1 MKAYQCKVSVKD
13 SKPLV
18 WWRVFI
24 PAGIS
29 FSALSLLLE
38 ELTGKELGDDFLLE
52 IHRDSRVWEQTE
64 SRPLDTDYYHD
75 AYSAAHTPLSRL
87 FEKGRPLYVRGADT
101 ALKIEVE
108 KQDDAY
114 PFSYPLLIKMR
125 ADMDGQ
131 ALHDRLKSRF
141 AISEKMGP
149 ALCRAELLSTE
160 KNGILTLPFV
170 EPMLVQGETY
180 EPSSMTVLSEAAS
193 MLRNYIEGRS
203 KSVWGMKSLLLSY
216 SGNELQELAKDYRI
230 QDIEK
235 KERDALADELC
246 ALLLEPEAV
255 RKAFLLLTDEEIRA
269 FEAVAAEEAPHRLS
283 EEEEDLF
290 DKLIDDSYV
299 FIDEDWTTINIPAEL
314 PALYRAINTP
324 EFDKKRR
331 QLNWIIRCMNDIVPP
346 YYALMPIQKFCRLCR
361 RTDDPQILPEEVPAL
376 LRELPERRTECV
388 VRDDVICS
396 EELAEDQKTYD
407 YVVSVHGDKPWRIMR
422 ENEITEL
429 LTYGYPPHD
438 PSYRSFK
445 AYLQKNFRL
454 NSREIE
460 TITKQIHLLSAYCHK
475 LQDFFNVLDSFH
487 IKLTRRQA
495 EEISKLFQ
503 TVINN
508 TPTFYNR
515 GFAPIQMVD
524 GE

>member
-1 MKAYQCKVSVKD
+1 MSSIAQQESD
-13 SKPLV
+13 SISKNVRMGIQYHMQQGKPRLNTSN
-18 WWRVFI
+18 F
-24 PAGIS
+24 
-29 FSALSLLLE
+29 
-38 ELTGKELGDDFLLE
+38 LG
-52 IHRDSRVWEQTE
+52 
-64 SRPLDTDYYHD
+64 
-75 AYSAAHTPLSRL
+75 
-87 FEKGRPLYVRGADT
+87 
-101 ALKIEVE
+101 
-108 KQDDAY
+108 
-114 PFSYPLLIKMR
+114 
-125 ADMDGQ
+125 
-131 ALHDRLKSRF
+131 
-141 AISEKMGP
+141 
-149 ALCRAELLSTE
+149 
-160 KNGILTLPFV
+160 
-170 EPMLVQGETY
+170 
-180 EPSSMTVLSEAAS
+180 
-193 MLRNYIEGRS
+193 
-203 KSVWGMKSLLLSY
+203 
-216 SGNELQELAKDYRI
+216 LAKDPETGKLVIIPEEAGLVRRIYR
-230 QDIEK
+230 EY
-235 KERDALADELC
+235 
-246 ALLLEPEAV
+246 LEGYSPGMIA
-255 RKAFLLLTDEEIRA
+255 AHLTDEEIRA
-269 FEAVAAEEAPHRLS
+269 FEAAAAEEAPHRLS

-290 DKLIDDSYV
+290 DKLIGNSYV
-299 FIDEDWTTINIPAEL
+299 FVDEDWTTINIPAEL

-346 YYALMPIQKFCRLCR
+346 YYALIPIQKFCRLCR
-361 RTDDPQILPEEVPAL
+361 RTGDPQILPEEIPAL
-376 LRELPERRTECV
+376 LRELPAGLTECV
-388 VRDDVICS
+388 VRDDEICS
-396 EELAEDQKTYD
+396 EDLAEDRETYD